1 MSVVSLETQ
10 PVPAA
15 LAGMIEHFSATAVYM
30 PGFVYQLMKDPQGNF
45 RYTYASEHAEELFQ
59 TSVSDVL
66 ADANILLDMIHP
78 EDLDWVMAESEQC
91 AKSMQH
97 WNAEFRMIL
106 PDGKTIWVECYD
118 TPMRLDDGSMVW
130 TGYANEITQRKAF
143 ETAYR
148 QSEAKFRAFV
158 ENANDIIYNLSREG
172 ILTYVSPNWTE
183 MLGHPTED
191 VIGKSFEHFVH
202 PDDIAHC
209 HAFLLMVFGTGKKQ
223 SGIEYQVRHKNGDWY
238 WYRSNASPLF
248 DDNGEVCSYIGIARD
263 ISEHKQLLDRMQH
276 MAHHD
281 ALTGLANRSLFFDHL
296 HQAILQAQRDKQGL
310 AVLFLD
316 LDKFKPINDDYGHAI
331 GDLLLQQ
338 VAMRIKTCVRTS
350 DVVGRIGGDEFVVL
364 LSNVTLPDTAELVA
378 NKIRESLA
386 VPFQLREI
394 PAQISVSVGM
404 AFYPEHGKQA
414 LELVRS
420 ADEAM
425 YLAKAGNGVSQPAM
439 QKNSGQ

>member
-1 MSVVSLETQ
+1 
-10 PVPAA
+10 
-15 LAGMIEHFSATAVYM
+15 
-30 PGFVYQLMKDPQGNF
+30 
-45 RYTYASEHAEELFQ
+45 
-59 TSVSDVL
+59 
-66 ADANILLDMIHP
+66 
-78 EDLDWVMAESEQC
+78 
-91 AKSMQH
+91 
-97 WNAEFRMIL
+97 
-106 PDGKTIWVECYD
+106 
-118 TPMRLDDGSMVW
+118 VW

-439 QKNSGQ
+439 QKSSGQ